1 MSQRFDTATQTEAAL
16 SAAVAAVEAGECIV
30 LPTDTV
36 YGIGADAFSPT
47 AVQGLLDAKQR
58 GRDMPPPVL
67 LSDAAVLESLAANI
81 DPRVWLLAEA
91 FWPGPLTL
99 IVAVQPS
106 LQLDLGENGATIGV
120 RVPDHEVTRELLRR
134 TGPLAVS
141 SANIS
146 AHPAAQSIEEA
157 IEQLGESVAVY
168 LDAGPSGG
176 PVPSTILDMTGI
188 PAVLR
193 EGRLTIAD
201 LEEAVPGL
209 FPPPATPGVPD
220 IEVTEADLSG
230 PQILSSEPA
239 EAPEPPSADAK

>member
-1 MSQRFDTATQTEAAL
+1 M
-16 SAAVAAVEAGECIV
+16 

-36 YGIGADAFSPT
+36 YGIGADAFSST

-91 FWPGPLTL
+91 FWPGPH
-99 IVAVQPS
+99 AHRGGPA
-106 LQLDLGENGATIGV
+106 EPAT
-120 RVPDHEVTRELLRR
+120 RPRRERR
-134 TGPLAVS
+134 HDRRPGSRPRGDPRTAAPHGPAGGLERQHQRPPGRSVHRGGHRAT
-141 SANIS
+141 
-146 AHPAAQSIEEA
+146 
-157 IEQLGESVAVY
+157 GESVSVY

-176 PVPSTILDMTGI
+176 PVPSTILDMTGT

-193 EGRLTIAD
+193 EGRLTTAD

-209 FPPPATPGVPD
+209 FPRQPRRAGLTS
-220 IEVTEADLSG
+220 T
-230 PQILSSEPA
+230 
-239 EAPEPPSADAK
+239 